1 MKTWKQW
8 SLLLLLVAVFAAA
21 VYAYDYLETNLPI
34 GTAYTA
40 KILCS
45 SVFVSGRPEADVLEE
60 DLEMAPA
67 YRIEAKVDRK
77 EATVTASFF
86 RLFER
91 TAVYREG
98 LGCTVCNGVPPEEL
112 KKRPLP
118 SGAVQPPPPGDEPW
132 PSGEAIP
139 AAAASQGVDRDR
151 LDRAMDRAFEEIDPE
166 RPMRTRAVV
175 VVHRGRIIGERYAQ
189 GVTRET
195 PLLGWSMT
203 KSVNSALVGI
213 LVGRQKLSL
222 HAPALVPAW
231 RNEDDPRSNITLDHL
246 LRMTSGLQFSE
257 EYEENLNSDCN
268 VMLFRQ
274 RDMAAYAASKPLEAP
289 PGEKWSYSSGTANIL
304 AGIVRRAVGGTEEE
318 YHAFPHRALFQRIG
332 MRSAV
337 MEPDASG
344 TFVGSSYMYATARDW
359 ARFGLLYL
367 NNGLWDGERI
377 LPEGWVAYSRT
388 PTPESPPH
396 EKYGAQFWLNAG
408 GKDRWLPALPSDMYA
423 ARGHEGQYVLIIP
436 SRELVVVRL
445 GLSRGPDSG
454 ETLAFVPDLLEALP

>member
-1 MKTWKQW
+1 MKTWKRW
-8 SLLLLLVAVFAAA
+8 SLILLPVAVFAAA
-21 VYAYDYLETNLPI
+21 LYAYDYLETNLPI

-60 DLEMAPA
+60 DLEMAPE
-67 YRIEAKVDRK
+67 YRIEAEVDR
-77 EATVTASFF
+77 EGATVAASFF
-86 RLFER
+86 GLFER

-98 LGCTVCNGVPPEEL
+98 LGCTVCNGVPAEEL
-112 KKRPLP
+112 RTQTLP
-118 SGAVQPPPPGDEPW
+118 ANAVSAPPPGGAPW
-132 PSGEAIP
+132 PAGEAIP
-139 AAAASQGVDRDR
+139 AADAPLRIDRDR

-175 VVHRGRIIGERYAQ
+175 VVQQGRIIGERYSQ
-189 GVTRET
+189 GVTRDT

-213 LVGRQKLSL
+213 LVGRQELSL
-222 HAPALVPAW
+222 HAPAPVPAW
-231 RNEDDPRSNITLDHL
+231 RNEGDPRSNITLDHL

-268 VMLFRQ
+268 AMLFRQ
-274 RDMAAYAASKPLEAP
+274 RDMADYAASKPLEAP

-304 AGIVRRAVGGTEEE
+304 AGIVRRTVGGTDEK
-318 YHAFPHRALFQRIG
+318 YHAFPHRALFHRIG

-367 NNGLWDGERI
+367 NDGLWDGERM
-377 LPEGWVAYSRT
+377 LPEGWVDYSRT

-408 GKDRWLPALPSDMYA
+408 GKDRWLPDLPADMYA
-423 ARGHEGQYVLIIP
+423 ASGHEGQYVLIIP

-445 GLSRGPDSG
+445 GLSRGPESR
-454 ETLAFVPDLLEALP
+454 EILAFVPDLLEALP